1 MKNTYL
7 LIVLALS
14 ALVVTVE
21 TIAEPVVYGK
31 ANVSLN
37 MNDSESNGVTTLDN
51 WQLNSNASRLGV
63 KGDLELDNQLKAI
76 YQLEYE
82 VAVDNG
88 IADEI
93 EADCDGSDTV
103 ENCGGSSFKQRNI
116 FVGIEGGFGSLIA
129 GKHDTPLKLSQEK
142 IDLFNDLTLG
152 DIKDVFAGENRADNI
167 IMYSSPS
174 KNGFEGKLA
183 FMPGE
188 DSGATAGDDN
198 GPADSISGSVK
209 FSQEK
214 FWLGLAVDSEV
225 KGMDLT
231 RLSAEYSFAKAKLAA
246 MLQNG
251 ENTSSKLKSSGFLIS
266 GQYKIDL
273 WTLKAQYL
281 SDASE
286 AVTPAPDVDTTMI
299 TFGADYKLSPKAKLF
314 AYASR
319 WEQELDVGDD
329 EQSTFGLGAEVNF

>member
-1 MKNTYL
+1 MKKTYP
-7 LIVLALS
+7 LILLAL
-14 ALVVTVE
+14 ATFVTSVE
-21 TIAEPVVYGK
+21 TMAQPVVYGK

-37 MNDSESNGVTTLDN
+37 MNDGESNGVNTQNN

-63 KGDLELDNQLKAI
+63 KGNLDLDSSLKAI

-93 EADCDGSDTV
+93 EAVCEEDGEQDI
-103 ENCGGSSFKQRNI
+103 CGGSSFKQRNI
-116 FVGIEGGFGSLIA
+116 FVGIEGGFGSIIA

-167 IMYSSPS
+167 IMYSSPD

-188 DSGATAGDDN
+188 DSGTTPGDDN
-198 GPADSISGSVK
+198 GIADSISGSVK
-209 FSQEK
+209 YSLEK

-231 RLSAEYSFAKAKLAA
+231 RVSAEYSFEKAKLAL
-246 MLQNG
+246 MLQDG
-251 ENTSSKLKSSGFLIS
+251 ENTTSKLKSTGFLIS
-266 GQYKIDL
+266 GLYKIDL

-281 SDASE
+281 SDTTESSP
-286 AVTPAPDVDTTMI
+286 TTDFDTSMI
-299 TFGADYKLSPKAKLF
+299 TLGADYKLSPKAKLF
-314 AYASR
+314 AYASS
-319 WEQELDVGDD
+319 WEQELAVGDD